1 LPAGNLPP
9 LAQRLERRKQASI
22 LQHGT
27 IDSWDFPTTL
37 FFPSPTQS
45 VFHRS
50 QLDGAPEGI
59 DEQEEKEDVWDE
71 KTGCATL
78 EDSDNG
84 SGPNFKMEHEQITV
98 QDAETAPTAHVIS
111 PNKPSPDAGH
121 PVAALNPESSSA
133 KISTLT
139 RVTSPTATATS
150 VSVPVLPNEVVSPP
164 PNQSLWRR
172 FRRSTGHSKETTQA

>member
-1 LPAGNLPP
+1 
-9 LAQRLERRKQASI
+9 
-22 LQHGT
+22 
-27 IDSWDFPTTL
+27 L

-59 DEQEEKEDVWDE
+59 DEQEEKEEVLDE
-71 KTGCATL
+71 KTGSATL
-78 EDSDNG
+78 EDSDSG
-84 SGPNFKMEHEQITV
+84 SGPNFKMEHEQSTV
-98 QDAETAPTAHVIS
+98 QDAETAPTAHAIS

-121 PVAALNPESSSA
+121 PVAALNPESLSA
-133 KISTLT
+133 KTSTST
-139 RVTSPTATATS
+139 SVASPTAAATS

-172 FRRSTGHSKETTQA
+172 FRRSTGHSKEATQA